1 MDQDNL
7 MIVPYTTVMKRILAQ
22 DYLSS
27 INCSALSE
35 EVTDNAIEELTQILR
50 TNHKLS
56 ATDDDNFTIRSQEE
70 MMKTMT
76 STMDTITIIL
86 VVAAAFSLL
95 VAGIGIMNIML
106 VSVTERTREI
116 GLRMS
121 VGATGLDISNQFLIE
136 SFMISITGGVLGIL
150 VGYLGTLA
158 CGLFNLP
165 TSIPLWSILVSFA
178 VCTVIGI
185 GFGYFPAQKAANM
198 DPIEAIRY
206 E

>member
-1 MDQDNL
+1 M
-7 MIVPYTTVMKRILAQ
+7 
-22 DYLSS
+22 
-27 INCSALSE
+27 
-35 EVTDNAIEELTQILR
+35 
-50 TNHKLS
+50 
-56 ATDDDNFTIRSQEE
+56 
-70 MMKTMT
+70 
-76 STMDTITIIL
+76 
-86 VVAAAFSLL
+86 VAAAFSLL

-136 SFMISITGGVLGIL
+136 SVMISITGGVLGII
-150 VGYLGTLA
+150 VGYLGTLI
-158 CGLFNLP
+158 CNKFGLP

>member
-1 MDQDNL
+1 
-7 MIVPYTTVMKRILAQ
+7 
-22 DYLSS
+22 
-27 INCSALSE
+27 
-35 EVTDNAIEELTQILR
+35 
-50 TNHKLS
+50 
-56 ATDDDNFTIRSQEE
+56 
-70 MMKTMT
+70 
-76 STMDTITIIL
+76 
-86 VVAAAFSLL
+86 
-95 VAGIGIMNIML
+95 
-106 VSVTERTREI
+106 
-116 GLRMS
+116 MS

-158 CGLFNLP
+158 CSAFGLP
-165 TSIPLWSILVSFA
+165 TTIPLWSILVSFA